1 MKCYYVKDRYLRQH
15 EFANSRDVPL
25 VSLRRT
31 TSNTTPGIGGGPRAL
46 HYNSYNKVGASFVA
60 PHRTACSPLSC
71 VCVYLGVPIPRLWL
85 SRAHARAPLL
95 SPDSHPYLV

>member
-46 HYNSYNKVGASFVA
+46 HYNSYNKVGAPFVA
-60 PHRTACSPLSC
+60 PHRLFPALMRVCLSRCPHTTPVALSRTRTRPPPLS
-71 VCVYLGVPIPRLWL
+71 
-85 SRAHARAPLL
+85 
-95 SPDSHPYLV
+95 